1 MNTTRRKQLEDLYIH
16 IDEEID
22 RISEKFAEV
31 CRVYNRMSLEDERE
45 VREIVIDTYFYFLEA
60 ADHRIIE
67 SEIAEELKDR
77 GLI

>member
-1 MNTTRRKQLEDLYIH
+1 MNTTRRKQLEDLYVH

-22 RISEKFAEV
+22 RISEKFAED
-31 CRVYNRMSLEDERE
+31 RMTLEDEGE

-60 ADHRIIE
+60 IDHRIVE
-67 SEIAEELKDR
+67 SEIAEELKHK

>member
-22 RISEKFAEV
+22 RISEKFAED
-31 CRVYNRMSLEDERE
+31 RMTLEDEGE

-60 ADHRIIE
+60 IDHRIVE
-67 SEIAEELKDR
+67 SEIAEELKHK